1 MYTPT
6 AGGGHARYAWE
17 LLNALS
23 EQQRGYRFELVS
35 SEDLDPQ
42 FHPVNY
48 RLHAILPALKDRRD
62 FPNRAAWVAS
72 RLTHYARRDLQFL
85 KWLKSRPD
93 VVAVH
98 FQEWTPWQ
106 AAPLFRRIRAMGK
119 KIFYT
124 NHNVVP
130 HKYPKF
136 IPKQIV
142 DGWTR
147 RACLQADGLFV
158 LSDLLADQLS
168 RFLGDDHPPIRVVP
182 HGVWT
187 VADMEKAPGLDE
199 RLGWKRLLSFGTL
212 RKNKGVDLL
221 LRAAEY
227 LPGYSITIAG
237 EPIHSDYFHDE
248 ILPLVRQLRARGVKV
263 DLIDHFVPDE
273 QVGALFASHSAI
285 VLPYTRDFVAQS
297 GVAFMALAYQLPV
310 VASEAGGLRDLFDE
324 FKIGVTFR
332 DPTPQALA
340 QAVKELYSQ
349 DARRDLV
356 RQIAA
361 ARDRYSW
368 HQAAR
373 ATMAGYALEEEKVR
387 HAEDCPIAA
396 TATP

>member
-23 EQQRGYRFELVS
+23 KQHRGHRFELVS

-42 FHPVNY
+42 FHPTNY
-48 RLHAILPALKDRRD
+48 QLHAILPALKDRRD
-62 FPNRAAWVAS
+62 FPNRAAWIAS

-85 KWLKSRPD
+85 KWLKNRPD
-93 VVAVH
+93 IVAVH

-106 AAPLFRRIRAMGK
+106 AARLFRRIHAMGK

-136 IPKQIV
+136 VPRKMV

-147 RACLQADGLFV
+147 NACLEADGLFV

-168 RFLGDDHPPIRVVP
+168 RFLGENHPPIRVVP

-187 VADMEKAPGLDE
+187 VPDVQKPPGLEE
-199 RLGWKRLLSFGTL
+199 RLGWKRLLSFGAL

-221 LRAAEY
+221 LRAAAH

-237 EPIHSDYFHDE
+237 EPVHAEYFRTE
-248 ILPLVRQLRARGVKV
+248 ILPLVRAASGQRR
-263 DLIDHFVPDE
+263 DHRSDGSLYPRRPGG
-273 QVGALFASHSAI
+273 GAVRQPYAMVA
-285 VLPYTRDFVAQS
+285 PYTREFVAQS
-297 GVAFMALAYQLPV
+297 GVAFMALAYELPV
-310 VASEAGGLRDLFDE
+310 VASEAGGLR
-324 FKIGVTFR
+324 R
-332 DPTPQALA
+332 
-340 QAVKELYSQ
+340 
-349 DARRDLV
+349 
-356 RQIAA
+356 
-361 ARDRYSW
+361 
-368 HQAAR
+368 
-373 ATMAGYALEEEKVR
+373 
-387 HAEDCPIAA
+387 PI
-396 TATP
+396 